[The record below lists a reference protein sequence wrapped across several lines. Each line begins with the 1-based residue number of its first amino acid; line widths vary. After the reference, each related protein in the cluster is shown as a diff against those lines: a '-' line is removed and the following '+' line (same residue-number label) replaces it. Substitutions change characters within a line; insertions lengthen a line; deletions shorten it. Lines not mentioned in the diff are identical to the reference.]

1 MMFKPCL
8 AAVLS
13 ALLATVPAHAGI
25 INGSFE
31 ANAQATGSWN
41 IYSSLTGWQGDKPG
55 IELRNAIAGTAQ
67 DGLNYVELDSRSN
80 SAMWQTVLTDAGQS
94 YDLALWYSPRAGINS
109 HSNAIEV
116 WWDDA
121 MLGTLNGS
129 GLGAAG
135 NVWQEYSFSVVGSGN
150 NTLRFAAAGKSD
162 SLGGSLDNVSLSAA
176 VSEPG
181 SLFLVLG
188 ALLAGAAVLRRR
200 G

>member
-1 MMFKPCL
+1 MLFKPCL
-8 AAVLS
+8 AAVTS

-31 ANAQATGSWN
+31 ANAQAAGSWN
-41 IYSSLTGWQGDKPG
+41 IHPALTGWQGGDPG

-67 DGLNYVELDSRSN
+67 EGFNYVELDSRSN
-80 SAMWQTVLTDAGQS
+80 SSMWQTVVTDAGQG

-129 GLGAAG
+129 GLGATG
-135 NVWQEYSFSVVGSGN
+135 NVWQAYSFSVVGNGN
-150 NTLRFAAAGKSD
+150 NTLRFAAAGQSD
-162 SLGGSLDNVSLSAA
+162 SLGGALDNVSLRA

-181 SLFLVLG
+181 SLFLVVG
-188 ALLAGAAVLRRR
+188 ALLAGAAILRRR
-200 G
+200 R